1 MSAKPSDSAVIA
13 ASLLDPGAFGTIF
26 ERHYDAVHGY
36 LQRRLDDARA
46 DEIASQT
53 FLLAFDG
60 RGRFDRRRA
69 DARPWLFGIATNL
82 AHNHRRHELVEL
94 RAMGAMRPEAGAAVE
109 GVEARLDAER
119 LRGRLARALAE
130 LPTEEADVLCLL
142 VWAELSQGEV
152 ADALA
157 IPLGTVK
164 SRLSRARARLRDAL
178 GLQPD
183 ADAVGAKANSNGG
196 NRWTS

>member
-1 MSAKPSDSAVIA
+1 MSENQSDSAAIA
-13 ASLLDPGAFGTIF
+13 ASLLDPGAFGVIF

-60 RGRFDRRRA
+60 RARFDRSRA

-94 RAMGAMRPEAGAAVE
+94 RAVAAMRPEVGAAVE
-109 GVEARLDAER
+109 GVEARVDAER
-119 LRGRLARALAE
+119 LRGPLARALAE

-164 SRLSRARARLRDAL
+164 SRLSRARGRLRDAL
-178 GLQPD
+178 GLAPG
-183 ADAVGAKANSNGG
+183 ADAVVADTTSTGG
-196 NRWTS
+196 RRWMS